1 MPVLAY
7 FPQEVLKSAYE
18 SVGRRDGLICCQP
31 QQMMSF
37 QDFTAISKLIF
48 FILSLILNLKEHEMH
63 IKK

>member
-1 MPVLAY
+1 MRDTKRSDSILKMPVLAY
-7 FPQEVLKSAYE
+7 FPQEVLKSAYK

-48 FILSLILNLKEHEMH
+48 S
-63 IKK
+63 